1 MISRRALFGATAA
14 SGVAAAATACGSD
27 AKENHAGVSST
38 EARFISARGTH
49 QAGITTPS
57 PDHAIVAAFR
67 VTATSR
73 ADLETMLKALS
84 AEIDVLTAGK
94 SEVESNPLYPPA
106 DNMILGDKPFPD
118 DLTVTVGVG
127 ASLFDPAAGY
137 GLEDRK
143 PKQLR
148 TMAGSPND
156 RLDSDRV
163 HGDVVLQICARG
175 EDTCVHAL
183 RRLMRVTRAGMT
195 PAWMLPGFQRPNTL
209 GPGRASTRNLLG
221 FKDGT
226 ANPDHKSAK
235 LMDELVWVEPGSDEP
250 PWAVGG
256 SYLVARIIRMK
267 VEFWDRTPLHTQEAI
282 FGRHKDTGAPLDSK
296 TETDVP
302 AYADDPAGKVIP
314 LTAHIR
320 LANPRT
326 ATTEKNRILRRGFSY
341 SMGFNAA
348 GQLDQG
354 LLFVCYQR
362 DLDEG
367 FVKVQE
373 RLDGEALEEYITPVG
388 GGFFF
393 ALPGA
398 SERPD
403 DWVGRTLFA

>member
-14 SGVAAAATACGSD
+14 TGVAAVATACGSD
-27 AKENHAGVSST
+27 ATGTSAGASST
-38 EARFISARGTH
+38 EARFISARGKH

-57 PDHAIVAAFR
+57 PEHAIVAAFR
-67 VTATSR
+67 VTATNR
-73 ADLETMLKALS
+73 ADLETMFKALS
-84 AEIDVLTAGK
+84 AEIDVLTAGTT
-94 SEVESNPLYPPA
+94 EVEAKPLYPPT
-106 DNMILGDKPFPD
+106 DNMILGAKPFPD

-127 ASLFDPAAGY
+127 ASLFDSSAGS

-148 TMAGSPND
+148 PMTGSPND
-156 RLDSDRV
+156 QLDSERI

-195 PAWMLPGFQRPNTL
+195 LAWMMPGFQRPNTL

-226 ANPDHKSAK
+226 ANPDPNSAK
-235 LMDELVWVEPGSDEP
+235 LMDELVWVQPGRDEP
-250 PWAVGG
+250 AWAVGG

-282 FGRHKDTGAPLDSK
+282 FGRHKDTGAPLDSES
-296 TETDVP
+296 ETDVP
-302 AYADDPAGKVIP
+302 NYADDPDGKVIP
-314 LTAHIR
+314 MTAHMR

-326 ATTEKNRILRRGFSY
+326 GATEKNRILRRGFSY
-341 SMGFNAA
+341 SMGFNSA

-398 SERPD
+398 SERSD